1 MKKILLILVILFT
14 SITNAQVFE
23 FNTCIS
29 ENQFTVEEL
38 AAIRQERID
47 HLETFNTTN
56 ISVVIEDGG
65 NNNELVKLIG
75 VGNQYIKHFP
85 AGLLLEDLGAEFLTE
100 LYDHVEAS
108 APLAQAAYDDRA
120 GILKFIQDVLA
131 DGNTTIEVTDYGT
144 FDSFD
149 VSFEGAGENESPNW
163 SRSIGTPS
171 IETLDVAKR
180 QDIFD
185 DIRTAKEAAQAE
197 YDARVAA
204 DALLYQIEE
213 ASASNSLRYQT
224 QSDLDAMTDDEIRDA
239 RIAELKSIS
248 DDNTVNIQPQWMSWK
263 SSYGVSITIRGNILE
278 TFLAKDYGN
287 PGLNLMTAEEFND
300 YYVACWLFVDNTL

>member
-1 MKKILLILVILFT
+1 MKKILLLFVILL
-14 SITNAQVFE
+14 SGIASAQTFACNCSDV
-23 FNTCIS
+23 
-29 ENQFTVEEL
+29 
-38 AAIRQERID
+38 RQERID
-47 HLETFNTTN
+47 HLESFNTTN
-56 ISVVIEDGG
+56 ISVVVEDGG

-100 LYDHVEAS
+100 VYDHVEAS
-108 APLAQAAYDDRA
+108 TPLAQSAYDDRA

-149 VSFEGAGENESPNW
+149 VSFEGAGENESANW

-185 DIRTAKEAAQAE
+185 DIRVAKEAAQAE
-197 YDARVAA
+197 YDARAAA

-213 ASASNSLRYQT
+213 ASSSNSLRYQT
-224 QSDLDAMTDDEIRDA
+224 QSDLDAMTDNEIREA
-239 RIAELKSIS
+239 RTNELKAIS
-248 DDNTVNIQPQWMSWK
+248 DDNAVNIQPQWLAHK
-263 SSYGVSITIRGNILE
+263 SSHGTSITIRGNILE

-287 PGLNLMTAEEFND
+287 PGLNLMTAAEFND
-300 YYVACWLFVDNTL
+300 YYVACWLFIDNTL

>member
-1 MKKILLILVILFT
+1 MKKILLIFVVLLSGIA
-14 SITNAQVFE
+14 NAQTF
-23 FNTCIS
+23 TC
-29 ENQFTVEEL
+29 NCPD
-38 AAIRQERID
+38 IRQERID
-47 HLETFNTTN
+47 HLETFNTTD
-56 ISVVIEDGG
+56 ISVIVEDGG
-65 NNNELVKLIG
+65 NNNELVKLVG

-85 AGLLLEDLGAEFLTE
+85 AGKLLEDLGEEFLTE
-100 LYDHVEAS
+100 LYTHVEAS

-149 VSFEGAGENESPNW
+149 VSFEGAGENESANW
-163 SRSIGTPS
+163 SRSVGTPS
-171 IETLDVAKR
+171 VETLDAAKR

-185 DIRTAKEAAQAE
+185 SLRGFKEAAQAE
-197 YDARVAA
+197 YDARAAA

-224 QSDLDAMTDDEIRDA
+224 QSDLDAMTDDEIREA
-239 RIAELKSIS
+239 RTAELNGIT
-248 DDNTVNIQPQWMSWK
+248 DDNTVNIQPQWLVHK
-263 SSYGVSITIRGNILE
+263 SSHGTSITIRGNILE